1 MYVSKFPFRY
11 FLQYS
16 TTWILLTR
24 ILPYYIDS
32 FIDDTLIVEERTCT
46 ILSLMW
52 NLTFYEVCLM
62 PGVCLTLVNVDWMNQ
77 RPLIT
82 MESFIYNINI
92 SSSLFTHNLCP
103 KTCKTIMMITCVVKE
118 VGMLIVFLFHI
129 FITFE
134 CVSVSMFCVC
144 VCVCLRCVC
153 VFR

>member
-1 MYVSKFPFRY
+1 
-11 FLQYS
+11 
-16 TTWILLTR
+16 
-24 ILPYYIDS
+24 
-32 FIDDTLIVEERTCT
+32 
-46 ILSLMW
+46 
-52 NLTFYEVCLM
+52 
-62 PGVCLTLVNVDWMNQ
+62 
-77 RPLIT
+77 

-144 VCVCLRCVC
+144 VCVCLRGVC
-153 VFR
+153 V